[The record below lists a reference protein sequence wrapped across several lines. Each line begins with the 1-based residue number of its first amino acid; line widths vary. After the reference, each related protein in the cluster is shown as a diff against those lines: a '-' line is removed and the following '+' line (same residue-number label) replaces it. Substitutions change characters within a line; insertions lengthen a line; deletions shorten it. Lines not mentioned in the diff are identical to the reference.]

1 MACQVGIL
9 IDMMVIVNT
18 GTQLAKYQLLPD
30 LFFASQY
37 LSIDYTTTHE
47 LMEVDT

>member
-1 MACQVGIL
+1 
-9 IDMMVIVNT
+9 
-18 GTQLAKYQLLPD
+18 LPD

-47 LMEVDT
+47 LMEVDTWSGYI